1 MMTDLAFT
9 PAAELARLI
18 ARREL
23 SPVELVDMVLARIEG
38 AQPTLNAFITVTAEP
53 ARAAARAAEASLMQG
68 EVLESL
74 FGVPFS
80 VKDLVNTAGVRTTFG
95 SVALAGNVPAADSV
109 AVARLKRAGAILIA
123 RRRPRNSGTSHSP
136 RRRSSA
142 APPMPGTKAAPRAA
156 RAAVPRSRP
165 PPVSARS
172 RSAPTAADRAASR
185 PPATVWSA
193 LSRPW
198 V

>member
-9 PAAELARLI
+9 PAA
-18 ARREL
+18 
-23 SPVELVDMVLARIEG
+23 EG

-123 RRRPRNSGTSHSP
+123 RRRPRNSGTSH
-136 RRRSSA
+136 
-142 APPMPGTKAAPRAA
+142 
-156 RAAVPRSRP
+156 
-165 PPVSARS
+165 
-172 RSAPTAADRAASR
+172 
-185 PPATVWSA
+185 
-193 LSRPW
+193 
-198 V
+198 